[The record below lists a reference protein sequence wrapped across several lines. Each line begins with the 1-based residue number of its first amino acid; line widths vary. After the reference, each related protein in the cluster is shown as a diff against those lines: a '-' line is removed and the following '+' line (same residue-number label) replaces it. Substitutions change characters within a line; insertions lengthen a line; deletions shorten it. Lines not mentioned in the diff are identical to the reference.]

1 MAIDPNGKFAYVTS
15 GTDNDVWG
23 YTIDATSGKLTP
35 LSGSPFAAASSPF
48 GVGIDPA
55 GKFAYAADVNSG
67 NVSAYVIDATSGALK
82 KAKKSPFAAG
92 SGSFDVAIDPTD
104 TFAYVVNDGS
114 NNVSAYEIR
123 SNGALT
129 QVAGSPFST
138 DTGPEGV
145 ATCRVTAGTCK
156 PPPL

>member
-1 MAIDPNGKFAYVTS
+1 MSLMRAPSTFPLIKIESNGALSPVAGSPFRAGGGPFSVAIDPNGKFAYVTS

-23 YTIDATSGKLTP
+23 YT
-35 LSGSPFAAASSPF
+35 
-48 GVGIDPA
+48 
-55 GKFAYAADVNSG
+55 
-67 NVSAYVIDATSGALK
+67 IDATSGALK

-114 NNVSAYEIR
+114 NNVSAYDIR